1 LRQQIVSTGVTV
13 HENAGAA
20 RFADPHTI
28 ITETG
33 LRLAADKIIICA
45 GGVSRRL
52 GITGFE
58 LTSTHSSALALTEL
72 PSSMLVIG
80 GGATGVQVASIFNAL
95 GSRIE
100 LFETGERI
108 LSVEDKDVAA
118 AVTTSFRAAG
128 IVVHENFGAIDSFEK
143 TSGGVRMNFSKNGKR
158 DSVDAAIAVV
168 AAGWVANTS
177 GLNLAAAGVLPDNRG
192 FVKVDKYMRT
202 SAPHIFAAGDVTGQL
217 MLVPPAIQEGF
228 VAATNAVL
236 GPAIELQ
243 DGVNTSA
250 GFTEPEY
257 ASAGMTEAKAR
268 ETHDIVTAIIH
279 FDSTIRTIIDG
290 RKVGFCKLIVDR
302 KTAKT
307 LGCHVVGER
316 AVEIAQVAAIAIS
329 AGMRVDDLARVPLAF
344 PTYTG
349 NLAYA
354 AADAAR
360 QLDLQVGWQAT
371 KVEGNHFVKRAM
383 PEARP

>member
-1 LRQQIVSTGVTV
+1 
-13 HENAGAA
+13 
-20 RFADPHTI
+20 
-28 ITETG
+28 
-33 LRLAADKIIICA
+33 
-45 GGVSRRL
+45 
-52 GITGFE
+52 
-58 LTSTHSSALALTEL
+58 
-72 PSSMLVIG
+72 
-80 GGATGVQVASIFNAL
+80 
-95 GSRIE
+95 
-100 LFETGERI
+100 
-108 LSVEDKDVAA
+108 
-118 AVTTSFRAAG
+118 
-128 IVVHENFGAIDSFEK
+128 
-143 TSGGVRMNFSKNGKR
+143 
-158 DSVDAAIAVV
+158 
-168 AAGWVANTS
+168 
-177 GLNLAAAGVLPDNRG
+177 
-192 FVKVDKYMRT
+192 
-202 SAPHIFAAGDVTGQL
+202 
-217 MLVPPAIQEGF
+217 
-228 VAATNAVL
+228 
-236 GPAIELQ
+236 
-243 DGVNTSA
+243 
-250 GFTEPEY
+250 
-257 ASAGMTEAKAR
+257 MTEAKAR

-316 AVEIAQVAAIAIS
+316 AVEIAQIAAIAIS

>member
-1 LRQQIVSTGVTV
+1 
-13 HENAGAA
+13 
-20 RFADPHTI
+20 
-28 ITETG
+28 
-33 LRLAADKIIICA
+33 
-45 GGVSRRL
+45 
-52 GITGFE
+52 
-58 LTSTHSSALALTEL
+58 
-72 PSSMLVIG
+72 
-80 GGATGVQVASIFNAL
+80 
-95 GSRIE
+95 
-100 LFETGERI
+100 
-108 LSVEDKDVAA
+108 
-118 AVTTSFRAAG
+118 
-128 IVVHENFGAIDSFEK
+128 
-143 TSGGVRMNFSKNGKR
+143 
-158 DSVDAAIAVV
+158 
-168 AAGWVANTS
+168 
-177 GLNLAAAGVLPDNRG
+177 
-192 FVKVDKYMRT
+192 MRT

-290 RKVGFCKLIVDR
+290 RKLGFCKLIVDR

-371 KVEGNHFVKRAM
+371 KVEGNHFVMRAH
-383 PEARP
+383 EARP